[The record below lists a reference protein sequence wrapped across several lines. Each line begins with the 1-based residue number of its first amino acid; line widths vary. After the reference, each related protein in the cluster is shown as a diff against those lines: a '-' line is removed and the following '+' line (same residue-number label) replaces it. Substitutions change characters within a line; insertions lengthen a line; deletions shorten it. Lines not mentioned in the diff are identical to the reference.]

1 MYFIRL
7 PPACTSESGAETGG
21 TTTTETTITSP
32 NYPSNYDNN
41 IEQTWALTVPDNA
54 VVVIRIDD
62 FYLESGFSHSYG
74 SMYPPECPYD
84 FIRVSILLY
93 LKSEKNLLNLNSCNF
108 ED

>member
-62 FYLESGFSHSYG
+62 FYLESGFAHSYG

-84 FIRVSILLY
+84 FIRVSKIIY
-93 LKSEKNLLNLNSCNF
+93 VKSAKVIFFASALNL
-108 ED
+108 